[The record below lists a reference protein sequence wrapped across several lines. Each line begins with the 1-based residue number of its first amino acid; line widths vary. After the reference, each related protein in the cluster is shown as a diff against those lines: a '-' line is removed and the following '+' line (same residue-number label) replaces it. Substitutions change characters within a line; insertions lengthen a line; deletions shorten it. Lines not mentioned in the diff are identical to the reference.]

1 METTSMIALSRQTG
15 LRRQMEVIANNMAN
29 MNTVGFKGE
38 KMMFVEHLAR
48 SRGGENA
55 LPQKLHFVRDV
66 ATARDI
72 SDGEITSTGNTLDV
86 AIAGG
91 GHFVVQTP
99 AGERYTRNGR
109 FQLDQTGRVVTQ
121 EGHAVLTDGGPIVL
135 GPRDVTVNIAR
146 DGTISSETGQ
156 LGKLRVVTFDNE
168 MRLRQTGNTLSSSG
182 DSPRNVEKPVV
193 IQGAVEGSNVR
204 PIIEIT
210 TMIEVQRSYES
221 LARFIDR
228 EDERIRTMMREM
240 TSLAA

>member
-15 LRRQMEVIANNMAN
+15 LRRQMEVIANNLAN
-29 MNTVGFKGE
+29 MNTTGFKGE
-38 KMMFVEHLAR
+38 KMMFTEHLAR

-55 LPQKLHFVRDV
+55 LPQKLHFVRDI
-66 ATARDI
+66 ATARDLT
-72 SDGEITSTGNTLDV
+72 DGEIVSTGNTLDV
-86 AIAGG
+86 AIASAGY
-91 GHFVVQTP
+91 FVVQTP

-109 FQLDQTGRVVTQ
+109 FQLDQTGRLVTQ
-121 EGHAVLTDGGPIVL
+121 EGHAIMTDGGPVVL
-135 GPRDVTVNIAR
+135 GQRDVTVDISR
-146 DGTISSETGQ
+146 DGTISTETGR

-168 MRLRQTGNTLSSSG
+168 MRLRQTGDTLFSG
-182 DSPRNVEKPVV
+182 TDTPRNAERPTVV
-193 IQGAVEGSNVR
+193 QGAIEGSNVK

-228 EDERIRTMMREM
+228 EDERIKNMMREM

>member
-15 LRRQMEVIANNMAN
+15 LRRQMEVIANNLAN
-29 MNTVGFKGE
+29 MNTTGFKGE

-48 SRGGENA
+48 SRGGEND
-55 LPQKLHFVRDV
+55 LPRTLHFVRDV

-72 SDGEITSTGNTLDV
+72 TDGDIASTGNTLDV
-86 AIAGG
+86 AIAGAG
-91 GHFVVQTP
+91 YFVVQTP

-135 GPRDVTVNIAR
+135 GQRDVTVNIAR

-156 LGKLRVVTFDNE
+156 LGKLRIVTFANE
-168 MRLRQTGNTLSSSG
+168 MRLRQSG
-182 DSPRNVEKPVV
+182 DTLFRADDAPRAVERPVV
-193 IQGAVEGSNVR
+193 IQGAIEGSNVK
-204 PIIEIT
+204 PIVEIT
-210 TMIEVQRSYES
+210 NMIEVQRSYES

-228 EDERIRTMMREM
+228 EDERIKAMMREM